1 MWILAET
8 LYLCKVLS
16 FRRIILSLLSVTVL
30 VPACDRTPRPDRAT
44 RQILD
49 GLDGYV
55 GARETYVARKLAQL
69 DALRKLAHSTEE
81 PSRRFEM
88 DWNLAGEYFA
98 FSFDSTQV
106 YLKHCQEIAKD
117 ALKNRDLYNQAT
129 LQLGHLYAK
138 AGSYMEAYQ
147 VLYGQIDTL
156 QLSPELK
163 AEYYW
168 DLYDFSKDLSGNS
181 GMVERLSV
189 PPAASFQEI
198 LYQVLPKDSD
208 RYRSVLR
215 NQFMEEGKLDQAD
228 SVSRLLLST
237 VTPQDRNYAIYA
249 FFQSEIQEQRGN
261 QAERIA
267 WLVKSAQCDLIN
279 AVRDYASLTM
289 VAQNILPMD
298 VARSFRYL
306 QIAQEDALLYNAKL
320 RPWQISRFL
329 LEVEDA
335 YSSRQARANRMG
347 LISNILLAVL
357 VLILSLVS
365 RFLITRSRK
374 LSRLRT
380 ELEASNA
387 RLAIANEELNTLN
400 RQISKA
406 DKVKEEYILDFLQ
419 GLSEQVGLLKSED
432 NHFRNLLK
440 QGKSDQLFRELAISE
455 RSEKALQEFYRKF
468 DETFLALYPDF
479 VAQFN
484 ALIREDARIKP
495 KGSDRLCTELRIFA
509 LIRLGVDDS
518 KQIAAILHYSVS
530 TIYNYKVAI
539 KNAAIG
545 DRETFEERVK
555 MIGK

>member
-1 MWILAET
+1 MRILAET

-30 VPACDRTPRPDRAT
+30 VPACDRAPRPDRAT

-129 LQLGHLYAK
+129 IQLGHLYAK

-168 DLYDFSKDLSGNS
+168 NLYDFSKDLSGNS
-181 GMVERLSV
+181 GLVERPSI
-189 PPAASFQEI
+189 PPAANFQEI

-335 YSSRQARANRMG
+335 YSSRQALANRMR
-347 LISNILLAVL
+347 LISTILLAVL

-365 RFLITRSRK
+365 RFLIIRSRK

-479 VAQFN
+479 VSQFN